1 MPRAIHNISRQR
13 SRGHAITINGL
24 LTARARCLRD
34 LRLSKGD
41 PDVQSNIDAIDRVLV
56 NVIGFTG
63 DIAELTRD
71 YRREALFKR
80 GELQRMVATVLREAN
95 GPLTTRQIM
104 ERVSAQKGLTMR
116 PGKRTKEWINRVRK
130 VCQNHPAVCM
140 NVVDGAQVW
149 AVRRAEARR

>member
-1 MPRAIHNISRQR
+1 MPKASYNVSRQR
-13 SRGHAITINGL
+13 SRGNATTINGL

-34 LRLSKGD
+34 LRLSNGD
-41 PDVQSNIDAIDRVLV
+41 PEVQANIDAIDRVLV

-63 DIAELTRD
+63 DIAGLTRD

-104 ERVSAQKGLTMR
+104 ERVAVGKGLTMR

-130 VCQNHPAVCM
+130 VCQRNPAVCM
-140 NVVDGAQVW
+140 TVAEGAQAWTVW
-149 AVRRAEARR
+149 R